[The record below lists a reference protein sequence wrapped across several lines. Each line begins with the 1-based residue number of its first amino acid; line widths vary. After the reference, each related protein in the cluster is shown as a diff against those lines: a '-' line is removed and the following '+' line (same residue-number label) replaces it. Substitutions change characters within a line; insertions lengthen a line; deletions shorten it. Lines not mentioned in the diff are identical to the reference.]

1 VLNCNPETVS
11 TDYDM
16 SDRLYF
22 EEISFES
29 VLDVYDFERPHGI
42 ILSMGGQLPNN
53 IAMDLHRQRYVNVLG
68 TNDIIIIDD
77 TAFFCFVLCRYTAG
91 KY

>member
-77 TAFFCFVLCRYTAG
+77 TTFYFFFFV
-91 KY
+91 